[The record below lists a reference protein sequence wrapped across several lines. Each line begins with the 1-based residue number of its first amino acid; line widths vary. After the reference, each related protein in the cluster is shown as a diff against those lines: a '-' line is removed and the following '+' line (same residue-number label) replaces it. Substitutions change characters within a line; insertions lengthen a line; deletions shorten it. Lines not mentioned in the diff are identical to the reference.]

1 MQKTTLILKFKKQFH
16 YHFSKAI
23 TSCIFLY
30 KLYSLGHIFILASKV
45 DSINIY
51 GININLLTDFFFLS
65 YEGFQKAWLGSNGSS
80 GLITESGWPAKEI
93 IVGSVRS

>member
-16 YHFSKAI
+16 YNFSIAI

-30 KLYSLGHIFILASKV
+30 KLYSLGHIFILLSKV

-51 GININLLTDFFFLS
+51 GININLLTDFFFCHMKVFKRP
-65 YEGFQKAWLGSNGSS
+65 GLGQMA
-80 GLITESGWPAKEI
+80 LLD
-93 IVGSVRS
+93 